1 MGAFKVLCEVAGLKL
16 NVLDLNYGLM
26 QETDATGRPSSIVRG
41 GKIEVTVESTGD
53 TTLFELMT
61 NNFERQDGKIVFIK
75 RDSDATLKEL
85 IFEEAYVVKYKENF
99 DSISKYPNS
108 ETLVFSARKITM
120 GTGEH
125 INEWV

>member
-1 MGAFKVLCEVAGLKL
+1 MSFDARAHIGGTEYVVL
-16 NVLDLNYGLM
+16 NLDYGLM

-41 GKIEVTVESTGD
+41 GKIEITVESTGD
-53 TTLFELMT
+53 TKLFELMT

-85 IFEEAYVVKYKENF
+85 IFEEAYVVRYRENF
-99 DSISKYPNS
+99 DSISKNPNS
-108 ETLVFSARKITM
+108 ETIVLSAKKITM

-125 INEWV
+125 VNRWV

>member
-1 MGAFKVLCEVAGLKL
+1 MGAFKLVAHLGGEQY
-16 NVLDLNYGLM
+16 NVLKLNYGLM

-41 GKIEVTVESTGD
+41 GKIEVTVESTGSSA
-53 TTLFELMT
+53 LFELSAA
-61 NNFERQDGKIVFIK
+61 NFERQDGKIVFVK

-99 DSISKYPNS
+99 DSVDNQPNS
-108 ETLVFSARKITM
+108 ETIVLSAKKISV
-120 GTGEH
+120 GNGEH